1 MHQKSQPGITFNLLL
16 PFILGS
22 LLTLSFAPFEQSYL
36 AVVIL
41 AITIYCFE
49 RQTPTLQNAL
59 KFSFSFSLAYFISH
73 LHWLVIPMNTTAQ
86 LNGLLSLII
95 LVAFCSGLALFLM
108 MPLLGLF
115 VSRNRLSDP
124 IRFLWLLPLLWLL
137 SEYIRSTFFPWA
149 LIAYSQ
155 TELISL
161 KPLISYFGS
170 LGTGWFLLWCSAC
183 LAHFLLT
190 RQYQSIL
197 LSLCSVISA
206 MVIVIIAMPIKE
218 IQEDSLKP
226 PLKFT
231 TVQHN
236 EQQNIYQPNSLSDS
250 MSKQVQLTDHL
261 QSEPQLIIWPE
272 NALAPAN
279 DSSIWLNDLAQWL
292 SERQFN
298 LLSGITWI
306 NDHQYSPS
314 AILMGY
320 QQSDFQLGYKQHLV
334 PFGEFIPFEALFH
347 PIIDAFGVPLKSIY
361 SEPPLNAYFNL
372 GAYRILPIICYD
384 IVFHDTTASLATA
397 DLGVV
402 LSNSN
407 WFGQSIASLQHL
419 QITQIAAIEAGR
431 PIIFANNAGPSA
443 YINSHGNKLLESK
456 DFSSPYLTGIITAS
470 SIQHLFN
477 QYHYLGFILFFSL
490 YSTLIKA
497 TLTFHQKLRLISK

>member
-1 MHQKSQPGITFNLLL
+1 MHQKSLPGITFNLLL

-22 LLTLSFAPFEQSYL
+22 LLTISFAPFEQSYL

-41 AITIYCFE
+41 AITIYYFE
-49 RQTPTLQNAL
+49 KQTPTLQNAL
-59 KFSFSFSLAYFISH
+59 KFSFSFSLSYFISH

-95 LVAFCSGLALFLM
+95 LIAFCSGLALFLM

-115 VSRNRLSDP
+115 VSRNRLSDT

-137 SEYIRSTFFPWA
+137 SEYTRSAFFPWA

-155 TELISL
+155 TQLISL

-170 LGTGWFLLWCSAC
+170 LGTGWLLLWCSAC

-190 RQYQSIL
+190 RQYQGIL
-197 LSLCSVISA
+197 LSLCSVVVA
-206 MVIVIIAMPIKE
+206 MVTVIIAMPIKE
-218 IQEDSLKP
+218 IKENTVKP
-226 PLKFT
+226 PLNFT

-261 QSEPQLIIWPE
+261 QSGPQLVIWPE

-279 DSSIWLNDLAQWL
+279 DSSMWLNDLAQWL
-292 SERQFN
+292 SDRQFN

-306 NDHQYSPS
+306 NEHQYSPS
-314 AILMGY
+314 AVLMGY
-320 QQSDFQLGYKQHLV
+320 QQSNFQLGYKQHLV

-347 PIIDAFGVPLKSIY
+347 PIIDAFGIPLTSTY
-361 SEPPLNAYFNL
+361 SEPPLNTYFNL
-372 GAYRILPIICYD
+372 GTYRILPIICYD
-384 IVFHDTTASLATA
+384 IVFRDTTASLSAA
-397 DLGVV
+397 DFGVV

-419 QITQIAAIEAGR
+419 QIAQIRAIEAGR
-431 PIIFANNAGPSA
+431 PIIFANNAGGSA
-443 YINSHGNKLLESK
+443 YINSHGEKVIESK
-456 DFSSPYLTGIITAS
+456 DFSSYYMKGSITS
-470 SIQHLFN
+470 SPVQHLFN
-477 QYHYLGFILFFSL
+477 QYRYYGFILFFCL
-490 YSTLIKA
+490 YSALIKFM
-497 TLTFHQKLRLISK
+497 LTYHRKFSLVSK